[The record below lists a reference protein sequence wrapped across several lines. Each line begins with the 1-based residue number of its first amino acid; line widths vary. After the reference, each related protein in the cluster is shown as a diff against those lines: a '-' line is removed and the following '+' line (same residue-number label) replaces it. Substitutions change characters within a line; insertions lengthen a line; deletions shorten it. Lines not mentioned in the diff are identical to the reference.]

1 MATYNSNRPANSYN
15 PYSLTFGQGGGGAGF
30 QRTGDVWGTNS
41 GAAGAGTP
49 MLGATGL
56 DSYSPH
62 FVPQTQSLAP
72 VPGTN
77 PGQIPWQQQ
86 GLGMNLGTAQL
97 AFDGLSSLGNM
108 YAAFNANKLANKQF
122 EFQKGVTET
131 NLANSIQSY
140 NTKLTDRAAARAIMT
155 GQSVAVRDAYVEKNK
170 AVRR

>member
-1 MATYNSNRPANSYN
+1 MATYNNNRPANTYN

-77 PGQIPWQQQ
+77 TGQIPWQQQ

-122 EFQKGVTET
+122 EFQKGVTEI
-131 NLANSIQSY
+131 NLVNFIQSY
-140 NTKLTDRAAARAIMT
+140 NTALAGKAKSRGLMEGR
-155 GQSVAVRDAYVEKNK
+155 GQAEIDAYVEQNK